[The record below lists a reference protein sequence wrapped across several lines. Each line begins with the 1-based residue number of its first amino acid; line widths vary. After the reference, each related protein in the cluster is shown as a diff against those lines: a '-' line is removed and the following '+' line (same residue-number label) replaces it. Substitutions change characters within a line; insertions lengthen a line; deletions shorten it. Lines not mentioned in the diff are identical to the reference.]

1 MALILLFTLKIEKKI
16 ANYPQVFQVIKSERP
31 DILAKVTPIVGDC
44 VKPGLGISET
54 DKELIK
60 NEVNVIFHVAAT
72 VRFDAPLRQA
82 VNMNIRSTSDL
93 LDIAADMKKLKVRTE
108 NYRV

>member
-1 MALILLFTLKIEKKI
+1 MSVIIMYGILYICITL
-16 ANYPQVFQVIKSERP
+16 QVFQVIKSECP

-44 VKPGLGISET
+44 LKPGLGLNQT
-54 DKELIK
+54 DRQLIR
-60 NEVNVIFHVAAT
+60 NDVDVIFHVAAT

-93 LDIAADMKKLKVRTE
+93 LDIAADMKKLKV
-108 NYRV
+108 